1 MGPKRFVGLLACG
14 ATTALMLSAPASAQM
29 DRISGTE
36 KGSLLIWSKVEI
48 RWSDAGTLLQDTFLQ
63 LTNDYPAAVSV
74 QYYFINGDPPL
85 CATANE
91 RAHPGWNWVDNKITL
106 TADQPVY
113 WSALTGLG
121 ASGIFDPTFSP
132 FTVLDPGFPPGRPD
146 PEQPGQRMFRGFIIV
161 WAVNNVTGQ
170 QIRWNHLCGNGT
182 LVNYAQATAWEY
194 NAWATAV
201 NPNAA
206 AHGATFGTAGMLNL
220 NGTHYA
226 PSFAE
231 LLFNFWAVGSTAMSG
246 PRLVTTNTDVTLH
259 VVSADLR
266 QETEG
271 PVTTKAHYLVWNQ
284 NEGKLSGAYRCI
296 TCWDQT
302 LLSNYGTP
310 NHFNLLALQTNC
322 GKARVD
328 GLASQLCDFDLYGP
342 GGPCLPPPA
351 GLPDGI
357 LDIVSQPASLLGLVA
372 THLNFDAG
380 AAFAAAGTNMFG
392 LGTENAVILYDPE
405 GAPPEQNAPIDEV
418 VNNLTRRQLKQL
430 RNSK

>member
-36 KGSLLIWSKVEI
+36 KGSLLIYSKVEL
-48 RWSDAGTLLQDTFLQ
+48 RWTAGGTLLQDTFLQ
-63 LTNDYPAAVSV
+63 LTNDYPASVAV
-74 QYYFINGDPPL
+74 QYYFVNGDPPL
-85 CATANE
+85 CAIPGVE
-91 RAHPGWNWVDNKITL
+91 RAHPGWNWVDNKVTL
-106 TADQPVY
+106 TGDQPVC

-121 ASGIFDPTFSP
+121 SSGIFDPTFSP

-146 PEQPGQRMFRGFIIV
+146 PEVAGERMLRGFIIL
-161 WAVNNVTGQ
+161 WAVNNVTGA
-170 QIRWNHLCGNGT
+170 QIRWNHLAGNGT

-194 NAWATAV
+194 NAWASAV

-206 AHGATFGTAGMLNL
+206 AHGAPFGVPGVLNL
-220 NGTHYA
+220 NGVEYA

-259 VVSADLR
+259 IVSADLR

-271 PVTTKAHYLVWNQ
+271 PITTKAHYLVWNQ

-302 LLSNYGTP
+302 LLSNYGIP
-310 NHFNLLALQTNC
+310 NHFLLLTLQTNC

-328 GLASQLCDFDLYGP
+328 GLASNLCDFDTHGILGDN
-342 GGPCLPPPA
+342 PCTPFNF
-351 GLPDGI
+351 PDGI
-357 LDIVSQPASLLGLVA
+357 LDIVSQPASLLGLVS
-372 THLNFDAG
+372 THLSFDAG
-380 AAFAAAGTNMFG
+380 AAFAVAGTNMFG
-392 LGTENAVILYDPE
+392 LGTENAVILYDTE
-405 GAPPEQNAPIDEV
+405 GAPPEQNDGDDIVKSLDK
-418 VNNLTRRQLKQL
+418 TIRGL
-430 RNSK
+430 RK

>member
-1 MGPKRFVGLLACG
+1 MGPKRFVGLLACS
-14 ATTALMLSAPASAQM
+14 ATAALMVSAPASAQM

-36 KGSLLIWSKVEI
+36 KGSLLIYSKVEI
-48 RWSDAGTLLQDTFLQ
+48 RWTAAGGLIQDTFLQ
-63 LTNDYPAAVSV
+63 LTNDYPASVSV
-74 QYYFINGDPPL
+74 QYYFINGDAPL
-85 CATANE
+85 CATENE

-146 PEQPGQRMFRGFIIV
+146 PAAVGQRMLRGFIVV
-161 WAVNNVTGQ
+161 WAVNNITGA
-170 QIRWNHLCGNGT
+170 QIRWNHLAGNGT
-182 LVNYAQATAWEY
+182 IVNYAQAAAWEY
-194 NAWATAV
+194 NAWSTAV

-206 AHGATFGTAGMLNL
+206 VHGAAFGVAGVLNL

-231 LLFNFWAVGSTAMSG
+231 LLFNFWASNSTAMSG
-246 PRLVTTNTDVTLH
+246 PRLVTTDTDVTLH
-259 VVSADLR
+259 LVSADLR
-266 QETEG
+266 QETDG
-271 PVTTKAHYLVWNQ
+271 PITTKAHYLVWNQ

-302 LLSNYGTP
+302 LLSSYGIP
-310 NHFNLLALQTNC
+310 NHFGILSLQTNA

-342 GGPCLPPPA
+342 SGPCQPA
-351 GLPDGI
+351 PGGLPDGL

-380 AAFAAAGTNMFG
+380 MGFAIAGTNMFG
-392 LGTENAVILYDPE
+392 LGTENAVILYDPS
-405 GAPPEQNAPIDEV
+405 GAPPEQNAPSDIVKSLDKAAGKA
-418 VNNLTRRQLKQL
+418 LKGL
-430 RNSK
+430 K